1 MIDVAYFRKR
11 GVIEK
16 LKSCLK
22 ITDSEK
28 ELNKTLSFINLFSIE
43 AELFLLDLVNL
54 RLSDRVHSS

>member
-28 ELNKTLSFINLFSIE
+28 VLNKTLSFINLFSIE